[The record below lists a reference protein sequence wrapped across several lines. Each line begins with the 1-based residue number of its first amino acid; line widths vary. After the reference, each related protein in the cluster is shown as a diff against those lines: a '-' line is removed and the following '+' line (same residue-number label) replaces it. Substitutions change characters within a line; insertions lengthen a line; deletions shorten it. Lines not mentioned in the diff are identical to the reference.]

1 MQSKVNKTTTTTTTT
16 TKTSLETPH
25 EVGAR
30 DET

>member
-1 MQSKVNKTTTTTTTT
+1 MAQSMPSKVNKTITT
-16 TKTSLETPH
+16 TKTLLETPH

>member
-1 MQSKVNKTTTTTTTT
+1 MPSKVNKTTTTTTT

>member
-1 MQSKVNKTTTTTTTT
+1 MPSKVNKTTTTT

>member
-1 MQSKVNKTTTTTTTT
+1 MPSKVNKTTTTTTT
-16 TKTSLETPH
+16 KTLLETPH